1 MQSQTVNIS
10 LPKPL
15 LAQVDLLAGEIY
27 ATRSDLIRQALV
39 EKISRRRD
47 WDNIFAY
54 GRRQAKKLGIKTE
67 TEINRMVAEF
77 RHGKKFS

>member
-10 LPKPL
+10 LPRPL

-47 WDNIFAY
+47 WANIFAY

-67 TEINRMVAEF
+67 TEINRLVTEF
-77 RHGKKFS
+77 RHGKKSF

>member
-47 WDNIFAY
+47 WDGIFAY

-67 TEINRMVAEF
+67 TEINRLAAEF
-77 RHGKKFS
+77 RHAKKSS